1 MLKHL
6 KRLSSKSKNSV
17 TPQRKKLLTEDEAWA
32 IWSDCGKL
40 AGVDY
45 YDYAVK
51 IITAYEQKNIK
62 GK

>member
-6 KRLSSKSKNSV
+6 KRLSGKSKHSV
-17 TPQRKKLLTEDEAWA
+17 TPERKKLLTEDEAWA
-32 IWSDCGKL
+32 IWQGCGKL

-51 IITAYEQKNIK
+51 VITAYEQKNLK
-62 GK
+62 K